1 MPVLLEGARM
11 QGHYQTEKEI
21 EDVVQGFES
30 CTTGVANFKHRE
42 HLAVAVWY
50 LRNSS
55 QEEAF
60 RKMCAGLLRF
70 LDHHGVSREPYNE
83 ELTRSWINLIQR
95 TLDELDPEL
104 SPLGPSDTRG
114 RGRDRRDCCPQRS
127 RGHHASYRH

>member
-1 MPVLLEGARM
+1 MR
-11 QGHYQTEKEI
+11 GHYQNEKEI
-21 EDVVQGFES
+21 EEVVEDFES
-30 CTTGVANFKHRE
+30 CTTGVDNFKHRE

-60 RKMCAGLLRF
+60 QKMCAGLLRF

-104 SPLGPSDTRG
+104 SLMDATNTVVERLGDKRAVLNDPGKS
-114 RGRDRRDCCPQRS
+114 
-127 RGHHASYRH
+127 

>member
-1 MPVLLEGARM
+1 M

-104 SPLGPSDTRG
+104 SLLGATNMVVERLGDKRAVFDGPGKT
-114 RGRDRRDCCPQRS
+114 
-127 RGHHASYRH
+127 